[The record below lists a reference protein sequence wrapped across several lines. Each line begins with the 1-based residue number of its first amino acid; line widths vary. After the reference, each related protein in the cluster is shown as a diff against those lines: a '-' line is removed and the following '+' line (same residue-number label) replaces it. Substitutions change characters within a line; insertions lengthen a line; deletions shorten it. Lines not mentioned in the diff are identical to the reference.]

1 VLVTREYLMQRL
13 DVSERKARANKVIRL
28 LTNPVLY
35 PFLMFFNKLV
45 YPVTHKSIVFY
56 PVTFFGLRMKTL
68 LPSGTDL
75 ALNGVKGHDSE
86 IRLSRFLV
94 HTLQTGDTF
103 IDVGAHYGYYT
114 LLASVLVGNEGI
126 VHAVEASASTYAI
139 LKENA
144 ATKMNITLHH
154 AAASH
159 TAGEITFYEYPG
171 PYAEWNTTI
180 RDAYTQQPWIKRIA
194 RVENRVLSIRLD
206 DLMASFKINTAILK
220 IDIEG
225 GELAALQGMQPAMQ
239 LTPLTIIMEYHHSP
253 GNRSSHH
260 DAVDL
265 LTAAGYVPYAIAR
278 DGKLIPLQDID
289 SYMREHHLT
298 TDNLVFQKN
307 KTL

>member
-1 VLVTREYLMQRL
+1 MLVTREYLLQRL
-13 DVSERKARANKVIRL
+13 DESERKARANKVTRL
-28 LTNPVLY
+28 LTNPALY

-45 YPVTHKSIVFY
+45 YPVTHKSIVFH

-86 IRLSRFLV
+86 IRLTRFLV
-94 HTLQTGDTF
+94 NTLQRGDSF

-114 LLASVLVGNEGI
+114 LLGSVLVGNEGH
-126 VHAVEASASTYAI
+126 VHAVEASASTHAI

-144 ATKMNITLHH
+144 ANKNNVTLHH

-159 TAGEITFYEYPG
+159 SEGEITFYEYPG

-180 RDAYTQQPWIKRIA
+180 RDAYAQQPWIKRIA
-194 RVENRVLSIRLD
+194 QVENRVPAIRLD
-206 DLMASFKINTAILK
+206 DLMLTNNIKTATLK

-225 GELAALQGMQPAMQ
+225 GELAAIRGLQRALMQAG
-239 LTPLTIIMEYHHSP
+239 LTIIMEYHHSP

-265 LTAAGYVPYAIAR
+265 LAAAGYVPHAITR
-278 DGKLIPLQDID
+278 DGKLVRLEDID
-289 SYMREHHLT
+289 RHMRDNHYT
-298 TDNLVFQKN
+298 TDNLVFQKMQS
-307 KTL
+307 L